1 MSNLHKLIVL
11 PFDEHGV
18 VEIDL
23 QEQLLCLVVTIEW
36 SNASKSIQRHYM
48 LETTKLLKQCI
59 KLISTQ
65 IVVCVCV
72 CGGGGGV
79 NRFYLF
85 LV

>member
-36 SNASKSIQRHYM
+36 SNVSKSIQRHNM

-59 KLISTQ
+59 NINTDSG
-65 IVVCVCV
+65 VCVCV
-72 CGGGGGV
+72 WRGGGV